1 MFTMKRRQLRL
12 ISLLTATLAVYLPT
26 LGAMLAW
33 HWSLPPPHLQPSP
46 MLMIA
51 FGLWSALVGL
61 SSIMVALA
69 ALHWT
74 RRVAGLVAGV
84 AVLALF
90 FNPFL
95 DWDPFLIWQVL
106 VMFGVETVG
115 LLFVLLMARSLGWC
129 LAFVDARGQ
138 WEERRTA
145 KRLTASTTLRFSIS
159 DILILTAAMA
169 LLFGVVRGSHPIDLG
184 TVGYAINVAGG
195 CAAALVVLTILWACF
210 GSLPVWLRAST
221 LIAAAPTGGIVYI
234 VLGRYA
240 TLLFNWQFYAGVTSL
255 QVLLMTIPCLILR
268 SWGLRFVH
276 DALGATVE
284 GGSEVGL
291 QS

>member
-1 MFTMKRRQLRL
+1 
-12 ISLLTATLAVYLPT
+12 
-26 LGAMLAW
+26 
-33 HWSLPPPHLQPSP
+33 
-46 MLMIA
+46 MIA
-51 FGLWSALVGL
+51 FGLWTALVGL
-61 SSIMVALA
+61 FSIVVALA

-84 AVLALF
+84 ALLALF

-95 DWDPFLIWQVL
+95 DWDRFLVWQVL
-106 VMFGVETVG
+106 VIFGVETVG
-115 LLFVLLMARSLGWC
+115 LLFALLTARSLGWC
-129 LAFVDARGQ
+129 LAFADARGQ
-138 WEERRTA
+138 WAARRTA

-159 DILILTAAMA
+159 DILILTGAMA

-184 TVGYAINVAGG
+184 PIGYAINIAGG

-210 GSLPVWLRAST
+210 GSSSAWLRAPA
-221 LIAAAPTGGIVYI
+221 LIVAAPTGGIVYV

-240 TLLFNWQFYAGVTSL
+240 ALLFNWQFYAGVTSL
-255 QVLLMTIPCLILR
+255 QVLLMTIPCLVLR

-276 DALGATVE
+276 GELGAMAQ
-284 GGSEVGL
+284 GGSDVGV